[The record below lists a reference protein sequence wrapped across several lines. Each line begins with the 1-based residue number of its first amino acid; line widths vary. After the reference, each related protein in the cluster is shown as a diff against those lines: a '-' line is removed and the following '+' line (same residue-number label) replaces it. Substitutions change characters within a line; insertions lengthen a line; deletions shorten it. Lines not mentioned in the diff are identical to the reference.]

1 MSLLK
6 KVTIHT
12 DGGCTGNPG
21 PGGWGAI
28 LSYGGQ
34 RKELSGGVIATTN
47 NRMELQAAIAALST
61 LKEPCEVDFYT
72 DSQYLRQGITEW
84 IAGWKRKGWMTTTK
98 QPVKN
103 AEQWK
108 ALDEL
113 TATHRIRWHWVRGHT
128 GNAGNE
134 RCDELC
140 QAAIEG
146 VRLRHSAAAIADALR
161 KFQQERGVDR
171 AQGSLL

>member
-1 MSLLK
+1 MK
-6 KVTIHT
+6 KVTIYT
-12 DGGCTGNPG
+12 DGGCLGNPG
-21 PGGWGAI
+21 PGGWGAV
-28 LSYGGQ
+28 LSCGDR
-34 RKELSGGVIATTN
+34 RKELSGGTIATTN
-47 NRMELQAAIAALST
+47 NRMELQAAIAALSA

-108 ALDEL
+108 ALDAA

-134 RCDELC
+134 RCDQLA
-140 QAAIEG
+140 QAAIAD
-146 VRLRHSAAAIADALR
+146 VRRRHSAAQIEGAVRD
-161 KFQQERGVDR
+161 FQQERDVNR